1 MKELWRST
9 DASATQEVKQL
20 SDTRLNNKGYVEQSA
35 FNKIKQIVFW
45 LETLKKLNVSSEKKI
60 FCFMLFFFFLVKFL

>member
-60 FCFMLFFFFLVKFL
+60 FCFMFVFFFFFG